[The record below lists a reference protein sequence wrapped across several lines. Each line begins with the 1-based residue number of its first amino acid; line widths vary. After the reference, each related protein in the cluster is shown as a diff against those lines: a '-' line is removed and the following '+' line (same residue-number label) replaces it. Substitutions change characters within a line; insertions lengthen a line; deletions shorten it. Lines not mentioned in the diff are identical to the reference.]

1 MTAVMKVNDITI
13 NHIDG
18 EDRICVYSIA
28 DGTDNDLHSVYSLV
42 EKYTNE
48 FSEFGSLPKISLKEN
63 FIISNGGDKK
73 LVKVKQT
80 YMLNEQQ
87 ATLLLTF
94 LKNSEIIVRFK
105 VSLIKAFY
113 ELKNNRGSSFTL
125 PKTYKDALK
134 ELVLKVE
141 EIEALENKIEE
152 QKPLVTYAETVS
164 TAVNGVTLREWVG
177 MMKQENGL
185 KVGEQKVI
193 NFLIDQKY
201 LYRNGSG
208 KLIPYANRFDYFS
221 TEPIIIATPKG
232 NKEFPSL
239 KITGKG
245 QVSLVEKVVK
255 HFL

>member
-1 MTAVMKVNDITI
+1 MTVAIRASRVAI

-18 EDRICVYSIA
+18 EDRVSHRVIA
-28 DGTDNDLHSVYSLV
+28 EGTQNQVKNVV
-42 EKYTNE
+42 ELISTYKAE
-48 FSEFGSLPKISLKEN
+48 LEEFGVVAFQTEAVSYDELKLNPDSKPKQQI
-63 FIISNGGDKK
+63 
-73 LVKVKQT
+73 
-80 YMLNEQQ
+80 YLNEQQ
-87 ATLLLTF
+87 ATLLIALM
-94 LKNSEIIVRFK
+94 KNSEIVVRFK
-105 VSLIKAFY
+105 VALVKAFY

-193 NFLIDQKY
+193 SFLIDQKY

-245 QVSLVEKVVK
+245 QVSLVEKVLK
-255 HFL
+255 HFS

>member
-1 MTAVMKVNDITI
+1 MEAVSYDELKANPD
-13 NHIDG
+13 
-18 EDRICVYSIA
+18 S
-28 DGTDNDLHSVYSLV
+28 
-42 EKYTNE
+42 K
-48 FSEFGSLPKISLKEN
+48 PKQQI
-63 FIISNGGDKK
+63 
-73 LVKVKQT
+73 
-80 YMLNEQQ
+80 YLNEQQ
-87 ATLLLTF
+87 ATLLIALM
-94 LKNSEIIVRFK
+94 KNSEIVVRFK
-105 VSLIKAFY
+105 VALVKAFY

-141 EIEALENKIEE
+141 EIEVLENKIEE

-193 NFLIDQKY
+193 SFLIDQKY

-245 QVSLVEKVVK
+245 QVALVEKVVK
-255 HFL
+255 HFI